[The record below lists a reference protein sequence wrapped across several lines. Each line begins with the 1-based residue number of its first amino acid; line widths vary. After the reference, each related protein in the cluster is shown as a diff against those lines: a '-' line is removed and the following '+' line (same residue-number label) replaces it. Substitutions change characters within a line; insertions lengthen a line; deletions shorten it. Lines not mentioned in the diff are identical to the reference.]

1 MGNYFFVIP
10 GGFSCGRNNAGN
22 FTCTCLNITAQIA
35 RAVPCALSGSL
46 EACDNLIF
54 TGMSAWPPYP
64 SNGGLNSRVGYILYY
79 IKNALKNAV
88 YKTQLLQA
96 NVHAGCSESHRLK
109 ISMSHSKSTLQN
121 GLQGV
126 FMAQATPAWPHT
138 ALRLWGPFCSAEFG
152 FGLCP

>member
-1 MGNYFFVIP
+1 MMPQFWVRRTCEQYFFVIP

-64 SNGGLNSRVGYILYY
+64 SNGAF
-79 IKNALKNAV
+79 K
-88 YKTQLLQA
+88 
-96 NVHAGCSESHRLK
+96 
-109 ISMSHSKSTLQN
+109 
-121 GLQGV
+121 
-126 FMAQATPAWPHT
+126 
-138 ALRLWGPFCSAEFG
+138 
-152 FGLCP
+152 